1 MDEKRKRVTA
11 PRIAAALSALLAGA
25 ALYTVS
31 GSERQGIQVKEY
43 TEAAEA
49 ADSTIMVYMN
59 GSDLEGDYGAA
70 TADLRE
76 MMDAL
81 KTAGQEENFPSLHVV
96 VEAGG
101 STRWELDEMDG
112 VPYARF
118 SLTEDGISS
127 MEPMEIRNMGD
138 ADTLTDF
145 VNYGVQSYL
154 SLIHI

>member
-1 MDEKRKRVTA
+1 MEQKRKRVST

-43 TEAAEA
+43 AEAAEA

-70 TADLRE
+70 TADLWE

-81 KTAGQEENFPSLHVV
+81 KAVSYTHLHGMIAGEERQE
-96 VEAGG
+96 
-101 STRWELDEMDG
+101 
-112 VPYARF
+112 
-118 SLTEDGISS
+118 
-127 MEPMEIRNMGD
+127 
-138 ADTLTDF
+138 
-145 VNYGVQSYL
+145 
-154 SLIHI
+154 